1 MKLLFDQ
8 NLSHRLVNRLAN
20 LYPNSTHVQNVG
32 LAAEKD
38 TELWNYAR
46 ENDYCIVSKD
56 TDFSDRS
63 AIHGWPPKV
72 ILLSAGN
79 CSTNKVERILT
90 THYSDIQT
98 FATDS
103 ERGLLILL

>member
-38 TELWNYAR
+38 TELWEFTERN
-46 ENDYCIVSKD
+46 
-56 TDFSDRS
+56 SDRK
-63 AIHGWPPKV
+63 I
-72 ILLSAGN
+72 N
-79 CSTNKVERILT
+79 LT
-90 THYSDIQT
+90 FLTKNDI
-98 FATDS
+98 
-103 ERGLLILL
+103 I